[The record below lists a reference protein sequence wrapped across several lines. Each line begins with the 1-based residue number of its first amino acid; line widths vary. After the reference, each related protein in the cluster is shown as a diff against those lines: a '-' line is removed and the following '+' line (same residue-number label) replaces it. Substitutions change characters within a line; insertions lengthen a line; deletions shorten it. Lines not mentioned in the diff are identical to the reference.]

1 MVKNMATV
9 VNKPKND
16 YSTIAGMLIA
26 LLIMGIAVSTGGKVF
41 SFLNFPSFL
50 IVIGGTYFVTLAS
63 FSWKEMSGLAR
74 SLEQV
79 VFTKIGDAKEIGTQA
94 VGIAEYAKKNGMLGL
109 QNKEKEVE
117 RTSLLHKGMRMLVDG
132 TTIQEVDQVLRQD
145 IESILQRNRRS
156 ATMLRRASEIAP
168 AMGLIGTLIG
178 LVQMLGELDNPAN
191 IGPHMAIALLTTLY
205 GALLSYMIITP
216 LASKIERNSE
226 EELILNKIYL
236 TSVVSIGNQENP
248 RKLERMIN
256 TILPPAKRLKIYK
269 D

>member
-1 MVKNMATV
+1 MAEKL
-9 VNKPKND
+9 NQPRSD
-16 YSTIAGMLIA
+16 YSTIAGIFIA
-26 LLIMGIAVSTGGKVF
+26 LVIMGVAVSMTGKVV
-41 SFLNFPSFL
+41 SFFDVPSLL
-50 IVIGGTYFVTLAS
+50 IVFGGTFAVTLAC
-63 FSWKEMSGLAR
+63 FSWKEMGGLGR

-79 VFTKIGDAKEIGTQA
+79 VFTKIGDFKEIGTQS
-94 VGIAEYAKKNGMLGL
+94 VHIAEYAKKNGLLGL
-109 QNKEKEVE
+109 QNKEKEVD
-117 RTSLLHKGMRMLVDG
+117 RHSILYKGMKMLVDG
-132 TTIQEVDQVLRQD
+132 TSIQEVDQVLRQD

-178 LVQMLGELDNPAN
+178 LVQMLGELENPQN

-205 GALLSYMIITP
+205 GALLAYMILTP

-248 RKLERMIN
+248 RKLERMLN
-256 TILPPAKRLKIYK
+256 TILPPSKRLKVYK
-269 D
+269 E

>member
-1 MVKNMATV
+1 MAEV
-9 VNKPKND
+9 SYKARND
-16 YSTIAGMLIA
+16 YSTIAGILIA
-26 LLIMGIAVSTGGKVF
+26 IAIMGVAVSMSGKVIN
-41 SFLNFPSFL
+41 FLDVASFL
-50 IVIGGTYFVTLAS
+50 IVIGGTFAVTLAC
-63 FSWKEMSGLAR
+63 FSWKEMAGLGR

-79 VFTKIGDAKEIGTQA
+79 VFTKIGDAKEISTQA
-94 VGIAEYAKKNGMLGL
+94 VHVAEYAKKNGLLGL
-109 QNKEKEVE
+109 QNKEKEVD

-132 TTIQEVDQVLRQD
+132 ATIQEVDQILRQD

-156 ATMLRRASEIAP
+156 ATILRRASEIAP

-178 LVQMLGELDNPAN
+178 LVQMLGELDNPKN

-256 TILPPAKRLKIYK
+256 TILPPAKRLRIYRE
-269 D
+269 

>member
-1 MVKNMATV
+1 MATKI
-9 VNKPKND
+9 NQPRSD

-26 LLIMGIAVSTGGKVF
+26 LIIMGVAVSMSGKVI
-41 SFLNFPSFL
+41 NFFDIASGL
-50 IVIGGTYFVTLAS
+50 IVIGGTFAVTLAC
-63 FSWKEMSGLAR
+63 FSWKEMAGLMR

-79 VFTKIGDAKEIGTQA
+79 VFTKIGDFNLIGQQA
-94 VGIAEYAKKNGMLGL
+94 VHIAEYAKKNGMLGL
-109 QNKEKEVE
+109 QNKEKEVD
-117 RTSLLHKGMRMLVDG
+117 RNSIFYKGMKMLVDG
-132 TTIQEVDQVLRQD
+132 NSIQEVDQILRQD

-205 GALLSYMIITP
+205 GALLSYMIMTP

-269 D
+269 E